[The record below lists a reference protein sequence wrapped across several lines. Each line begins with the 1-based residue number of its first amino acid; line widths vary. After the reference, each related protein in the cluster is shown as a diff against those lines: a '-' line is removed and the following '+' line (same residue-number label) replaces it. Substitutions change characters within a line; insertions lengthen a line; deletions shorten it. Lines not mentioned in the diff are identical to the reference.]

1 MIYVVDDDYDVRTSL
16 RFLLETEGFDVCIF
30 RSGTALLAS
39 STQHRADCL
48 IVDYKMAEIDGLELV
63 HTAAEPRYQHADR
76 HDYGIP
82 GRKHLD
88 QGDLRRCPLP
98 GLKAES
104 RGQSGRM
111 RSKRDRCAQRS
122 RRALKNRPR
131 RLRRTPKGVSLGYR
145 SKYLA
150 ARIPVH
156 KAIPNQ
162 GDRKCSSILEITNVI
177 RGSLHG
183 VVPRPLAQGQGG
195 FWPRSSLPLF
205 RS

>member
-63 HTAAEPRYQHADR
+63 HRLRSLGINTPTVMITGYPDESILTKATSAGVRY
-76 HDYGIP
+76 
-82 GRKHLD
+82 LV
-88 QGDLRRCPLP
+88 
-98 GLKAES
+98 LKPKS

-131 RLRRTPKGVSLGYR
+131 RLRRTP
-145 SKYLA
+145 
-150 ARIPVH
+150 
-156 KAIPNQ
+156 
-162 GDRKCSSILEITNVI
+162 
-177 RGSLHG
+177 
-183 VVPRPLAQGQGG
+183 
-195 FWPRSSLPLF
+195 
-205 RS
+205 